1 MIEMNFEEAG
11 RGEFL
16 KDPVFLILF
25 FSQEGGNVLQ
35 WILEQWCVGHCWIY
49 GFKRFLFAYELWYA
63 W

>member
-1 MIEMNFEEAG
+1 MNFEEAG

-35 WILEQWCVGHCWIY
+35 
-49 GFKRFLFAYELWYA
+49 
-63 W
+63 